1 MPINSWT
8 FSGNLGADAELRS
21 TASGEKVLSF
31 RVPTTSGY
39 GDRKKTEWADCS
51 YWGRAAEAVAPYML
65 KGGKVTVIGELS
77 LESFTRRDGTPGTK
91 LAVRVD
97 KLDLPSKGEGAST
110 GGYAQDHQ
118 APLGKSDAGPRSSGG
133 AKPAFDQYLDDEI
146 PF

>member
-1 MPINSWT
+1 
-8 FSGNLGADAELRS
+8 LGADAELRS

-31 RVPTTSGY
+31 RVPSTSGY
-39 GDRKKTEWADCS
+39 GEKKKSEWVDCS
-51 YWGRAAEAVAPYML
+51 YWGRAAEAVAPYMR

-97 KLDLPSKGEGAST
+97 KLDLPSKNDGAST
-110 GGYAQDHQ
+110 GGYVPDHQ
-118 APLGKSDAGPRSSGG
+118 APLGGGGGQDYGTQTKGG
-133 AKPAFDQYLDDEI
+133 AGGRGGGKPAFNQDLDDEI